1 MTIVGHQLKRERIR
15 SLARRT
21 RPPSLNGPRFDRAS
35 GNAFASP
42 YQSDRR
48 KREAGLFGLSGRF
61 AARLIWIRSAHKRQ
75 SRSGE
80 RALEST
86 RGKSHRITESYRGFR
101 ETHAFAF
108 PYHSLIERSPVNR
121 YTLLRQGTHTA
132 LAGDQRH
139 CKAFPNRVSLPKL
152 PLAFLVGGR
161 YEYITTL

>member
-35 GNAFASP
+35 GDAFASP

-48 KREAGLFGLSGRF
+48 KREAGAFGLSGRF
-61 AARLIWIRSAHKRQ
+61 ASRLIWIRSAHRRQ
-75 SRSGE
+75 SRSRE
-80 RALEST
+80 RTLEST
-86 RGKSHRITESYRGFR
+86 RGKSHLVTDAFQ

-121 YTLLRQGTHTA
+121 YTPLRQQTHTA
-132 LAGDQRH
+132 LAEDQRH
-139 CKAFPNRVSLPKL
+139 CKAFPNRCLP
-152 PLAFLVGGR
+152 AAVA
-161 YEYITTL
+161 TTGPS